1 MGLRTVLKQE
11 PYLGLRIPVWARSLD
26 ARPEWRVHRFDL
38 AIFQRQQELV
48 LSGVAGDQARLHAKN
63 LVEDAR
69 VEHRRRGCS
78 GTAGDHLES
87 LRILQR
93 SDLRGAHEI
102 YRHFGG
108 WSSQPRKLGGVELRL
123 LVGVERLERDRVL
136 QETDD

>member
-1 MGLRTVLKQE
+1 MPKIWLKT
-11 PYLGLRIPVWARSLD
+11 
-26 ARPEWRVHRFDL
+26 
-38 AIFQRQQELV
+38 
-48 LSGVAGDQARLHAKN
+48 
-63 LVEDAR
+63 AR

-93 SDLRGAHEI
+93 SDLRGVPHEI

-108 WSSQPRKLGGVELRL
+108 RSSQPRKLGRVELRL

-136 QETDD
+136 QETDDGAIPGRDVVGVVRGRKASSRGHVLRDDGGMPGN